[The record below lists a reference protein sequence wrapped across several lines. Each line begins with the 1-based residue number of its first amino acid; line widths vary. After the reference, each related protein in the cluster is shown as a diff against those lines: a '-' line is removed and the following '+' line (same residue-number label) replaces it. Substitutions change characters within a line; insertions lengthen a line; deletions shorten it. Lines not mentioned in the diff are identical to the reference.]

1 MSSISLLVHD
11 LWNFGDLGFL
21 QLMGAGGLEGQVGW
35 RGRWVGGVW
44 GHGVC
49 PHTCA
54 HAHTHT
60 HAHAYM
66 LNGCPWVNPWA
77 FPMMSY
83 AYTDLYA
90 CMHTWDIPAHPHQPL
105 ESVKIQ

>member
-1 MSSISLLVHD
+1 MTSISLLVHD

-21 QLMGAGGLEGQVGW
+21 QLVGAGGLE
-35 RGRWVGGVW
+35 GGVW

-54 HAHTHT
+54 HVHTHT
-60 HAHAYM
+60 CTCIHVKW
-66 LNGCPWVNPWA
+66 LSLGE

-90 CMHTWDIPAHPHQPL
+90 CMHTWDIPAHPHQPP